1 MDYEKKEGSE
11 SSARE
16 RRIERVQSM
25 LSGFDVAGMLFFE
38 EANIRYLT
46 GFAGSDGALLVSGA
60 KTLLLVD
67 GRYTTQAKDE
77 AKGCDIIKFSDRME
91 GIAGIISDL
100 QLKRVG
106 IESPAIDLSSYL
118 KLKDRVKGVSLKPLS
133 GEIERIRMIKDGG
146 RFLFSDR
153 PQ

>member
-46 GFAGSDGALLVSGA
+46 GFAGSDGALLVRRSKNPSSRGWKIYNA
-60 KTLLLVD
+60 GEGRSD
-67 GRYTTQAKDE
+67 G
-77 AKGCDIIKFSDRME
+77 
-91 GIAGIISDL
+91 L
-100 QLKRVG
+100 
-106 IESPAIDLSSYL
+106 
-118 KLKDRVKGVSLKPLS
+118 
-133 GEIERIRMIKDGG
+133 
-146 RFLFSDR
+146 
-153 PQ
+153 